1 MLISELLTP
10 ARVIPA
16 LKANNKKQV
25 LTELASVASKELQT
39 DEQAVLDVLVERERL
54 GTTAMGEGVAIPH
67 GKLDG
72 LDGIF
77 LIFAR
82 ADRPVPF
89 DAPDG
94 RPADLFFL
102 LLTPENAGADH
113 LTALAKL
120 SRLLRDRRMC
130 AVLRGSDDPEVI
142 YSAILESEQK

>member
-1 MLISELLTP
+1 MLITELLTP

-25 LTELASVASKELQT
+25 LTELASAASKELQT

-82 ADRPVPF
+82 ADM
-89 DAPDG
+89 
-94 RPADLFFL
+94 FFL

-120 SRLLRDRRMC
+120 SRLLRDKRMC